1 MTEPIVEVR
10 NFSAYYGHRRALTDI
25 SLHIRRHEI
34 FGIIGPAG
42 GGKTTF
48 LRCLNRMND
57 LVPGFLTSGILAF
70 EGVDLYHERVDV
82 PLLRRKLGMVFATPV
97 PLPGTI
103 YQNLVLGPKFGGKA
117 AAEERIERS
126 LRAAYL
132 WDEVKD
138 RLHTS
143 AFALSGGQQQR
154 LCLARTLMLEPDVL
168 LLDEPCS
175 GLDPISTAKIEE
187 ALEELKKELTVVL
200 VTNNVMQASRVADRT
215 ALFLQGKLVEHG
227 ETEQIFVNP
236 KEKVTLEYVSGRFG

>member
-1 MTEPIVEVR
+1 MISAR
-10 NFSAYYGHRRALTDI
+10 NFSAYYGNRRALCDI
-25 SLHIRRHEI
+25 TLDIRRNEI

-48 LRCLNRMND
+48 LRSLNRMND
-57 LVPGFLTSGILAF
+57 LVPGFLTSGILSF
-70 EGVDLYHERVDV
+70 EDVDLYHERVDV
-82 PLLRRKLGMVFATPV
+82 PMLRRKLGMVFATPV

-103 YQNLVLGPKFGGKA
+103 YQNLALGPKFGGRA
-117 AAEERIERS
+117 ALDEKIESS

-138 RLHTS
+138 RLETS

-187 ALEELKKELTVVL
+187 ALEELKARVTVVL

-236 KEKVTLEYVSGRFG
+236 KDQVTLDYVSGRFG